1 MRRNVCVGVAV
12 IGLAAAFG
20 TGSMLVGKTAV
31 VQAAGQMA
39 PKFEVDPFWP
49 KPLPNNWVIGQTI
62 GVAIDSSDN
71 VWIVHRPGTLEAK
84 ESYLTRNEADCCTA
98 APDVLAFD
106 SAGNLIQ
113 HWGKAE
119 GHDWPSSNHGI
130 TVDGEGN
137 VWLGANGA
145 GQPGPAPG
153 SAAQFA
159 AGRGAPARGAAPTNA
174 AEAGVATPGVR
185 TYHDS
190 FILKF
195 SKTGQYLGQIGHANG
210 SKGSM
215 DNDNVR
221 GVAQI
226 RIDPKTNELFA
237 ADGYGN
243 HRISVWD
250 AKTMKFKRA
259 WGAYGK
265 PPTDDPMKPYEPGE
279 TPAQQ
284 FRNPVHCAEPSND
297 GMVYVCDRVND
308 RIQIFKT
315 DGTFVKE
322 VFMETKT
329 KGDGSVWEIALSRDP
344 QQKYMYIADGAN
356 HKIHV
361 YDRASMTE
369 IYSFGSGG
377 RQPGE
382 FYALHSIVTD
392 SKGNI
397 YTTETYRGQRV
408 QKFVYKGISAVTKP
422 SEGAPWPAAKK

>member
-1 MRRNVCVGVAV
+1 MRRNLYVGIAV
-12 IGLAAAFG
+12 LTLATALGA
-20 TGSMLVGKTAV
+20 GSMLLGKPAV
-31 VQAAGQMA
+31 VEAAGEQA

-49 KPLPNNWVIGQTI
+49 KPLPNGWVLGQTI
-62 GVAIDSSDN
+62 GLAVDAQDN
-71 VWIVHRPGTLEAK
+71 VWIVHRPGSLEAK
-84 ESYLTRNEADCCTA
+84 ESYLTRKDADCCTA

-106 SAGNLIQ
+106 TNGNVIQ
-113 HWGKAE
+113 HWGKSE
-119 GHDWPSSNHGI
+119 GHDWPTSNHGI
-130 TVDGEGN
+130 TVDSKGN
-137 VWLGANGA
+137 IWMGANGA

-159 AGRGAPARGAAPTNA
+159 PPPPAAPRPVSDYP
-174 AEAGVATPGVR
+174 GSGLPGVT

-195 SKTGQYLGQIGHANG
+195 SKTGQYLGQIGKANG

-215 DNDNVR
+215 DNENVR

-226 RIDPKTNELFA
+226 RFDPKTNELIA

-243 HRISVWD
+243 HRVSVWD
-250 AKTMKFKRA
+250 PDTLKFKRA

-265 PPTDDPMKPYEPGE
+265 PPTDNTMPAYEPGQ
-279 TPAQQ
+279 PPPQQ
-284 FRNPVHCAEPSND
+284 FRNPVHCAQPSKD
-297 GMVYVCDRVND
+297 GLIYVCDRVND
-308 RIQIFKT
+308 RLQVFKT
-315 DGTFVKE
+315 DGTFVS
-322 VFMETKT
+322 ETMLETNT
-329 KGDGSVWEIALSRDP
+329 KGDGSVWEIAFSRDP
-344 QQKYMYIADGAN
+344 QEKYMYVADGAN

-361 YDRASMTE
+361 FDRLALKE

-382 FYALHSIVTD
+382 WYALHSIATD

-408 QKFVYKGISAVTKP
+408 QKFTYKGLAAVTAP
-422 SEGAPWPAAKK
+422 HEGAPWPANRK

>member
-1 MRRNVCVGVAV
+1 MRRNLYVGIAV
-12 IGLAAAFG
+12 LTLATALGA
-20 TGSMLVGKTAV
+20 GSMLLGKPAV
-31 VQAAGQMA
+31 VEAAGEQA

-49 KPLPNNWVIGQTI
+49 KPLPNGWVLGQTI
-62 GVAIDSSDN
+62 GLAVDAQDN
-71 VWIVHRPGTLEAK
+71 VWIVHRPGSLEAK
-84 ESYLTRNEADCCTA
+84 ESYLTRKDADCCTA

-106 SAGNLIQ
+106 TNGNVIQ
-113 HWGKAE
+113 HWGKSE
-119 GHDWPSSNHGI
+119 GHDWPTSNHGI
-130 TVDGEGN
+130 TVDSKGN

-159 AGRGAPARGAAPTNA
+159 PVARGAAPPPAPVSDYPGA
-174 AEAGVATPGVR
+174 AVPGVT

-195 SKTGQYLGQIGHANG
+195 SKTGQYLGQIGKANG

-215 DNDNVR
+215 DNENVR

-226 RIDPKTNELFA
+226 RFDPKTNELIA

-243 HRISVWD
+243 HRVSVWD
-250 AKTMKFKRA
+250 PDTLKFKRA

-265 PPTDDPMKPYEPGE
+265 PPTDNTMPAYQPGQ
-279 TPAQQ
+279 PPPQQ
-284 FRNPVHCAEPSND
+284 FRNPVHCAQPSKD
-297 GMVYVCDRVND
+297 GLIYVCDRVND
-308 RIQIFKT
+308 RLQVFKT
-315 DGTFVKE
+315 DGTFVS
-322 VFMETKT
+322 ETMLETNT
-329 KGDGSVWEIALSRDP
+329 KGDGSVWEIAFSRDP
-344 QQKYMYIADGAN
+344 QEKYMYVADGAN

-361 YDRASMTE
+361 FDRLALKE

-382 FYALHSIVTD
+382 WYALHSIATD

-408 QKFVYKGISAVTKP
+408 QKFTYKGLAAVTAP
-422 SEGAPWPAAKK
+422 HEGAAWPANRK

>member
-1 MRRNVCVGVAV
+1 MRRNLCVGVAV
-12 IGLAAAFG
+12 LALAAALA
-20 TGSMLVGKTAV
+20 TGSVLVGKRAV
-31 VQAAGQMA
+31 VHASGQTA

-62 GVAIDSSDN
+62 GLAVDASDN
-71 VWIVHRPGTLEAK
+71 VWIIHRPGSLEAK
-84 ESYLTRNEADCCTA
+84 ESYLTRQEADCCTA

-106 SAGNLIQ
+106 PAGNLI
-113 HWGKAE
+113 HHFGKAE

-130 TVDGEGN
+130 TVDSKGN

-159 AGRGAPARGAAPTNA
+159 RGAGAGPAPARGA
-174 AEAGVATPGVR
+174 EAGVPAPGVR

-195 SKTGQYLGQIGHANG
+195 SQTGQFLGEIGRANG
-210 SKGSM
+210 SKGSL
-215 DNDNVR
+215 DNENVR

-226 RIDPKTNELFA
+226 RFDPKTNELIA

-243 HRISVWD
+243 HRVSVWD
-250 AKTMKFKRA
+250 PDTLKFKRA

-265 PPTDDPMKPYEPGE
+265 PPTDDNLGPYDPGA
-279 TPAQQ
+279 PVAQQ
-284 FRNPVHCAEPSND
+284 FRNPVHCAQPTKD
-297 GMVYVCDRVND
+297 GLVYVCDRVND
-308 RIQIFKT
+308 RIQVFKT

-322 VFMETKT
+322 VFMEKNT

-344 QQKYMYIADGAN
+344 QEKYLYVADGAN

-361 YDRASMTE
+361 FDRQSMTE

-377 RQPGE
+377 RAPGE
-382 FYALHSIVTD
+382 WYALHSIATD
-392 SKGNI
+392 SKGNL

-408 QKFVYKGISAVTKP
+408 QKFNYKGIAAVTAP
-422 SEGAPWPAAKK
+422 NEGAPWPSARK